1 MSWVSLWHLFPGNV
15 KTLKDSNM
23 EPGYYE
29 VNWDASSVASGAY
42 FVKLSAGS
50 KVGTQKIMLIKQEI
64 LMRMLLLSLGILFA
78 SELEVQGNLKVTGTV
93 DAKGKLITNAAE
105 AVLTTDVAT
114 ANLSRRSL
122 QRLSDGVVT
131 LRMLTAEEASIL

>member
-1 MSWVSLWHLFPGNV
+1 MTQQPVIPENFVLHNAYPNPFNPSTNIRFDLPSQLKVKLEVYNITGQLV

-50 KVGTQKIMLIKQEI
+50 RVSTQKIMLIK
-64 LMRMLLLSLGILFA
+64 
-78 SELEVQGNLKVTGTV
+78 
-93 DAKGKLITNAAE
+93 
-105 AVLTTDVAT
+105 
-114 ANLSRRSL
+114 
-122 QRLSDGVVT
+122 
-131 LRMLTAEEASIL
+131 